1 MTNITIK
8 TAEQK
13 VEVFSKEGT
22 SLGTFTGQQANAVMI
37 YLENPTSVPFIKVK
51 TAKGKFTYINRDCTC
66 KSLGEVTL
74 GSKVF
79 DDMSK
84 PMAECHPIAALKYTV
99 GSGTVAVGSK
109 VTPILEIPPHLTV
122 TYTSSDPTIATVSKN
137 GEITGV
143 KAGDATIKAV
153 TKDPTKHSESEYKI
167 KVTG

>member
-13 VEVFSKEGT
+13 VEVFSKDGT
-22 SLGTFTGQQANAVMI
+22 SLGVFTGQQANTVMI

-66 KSLGEVTL
+66 KALGEITL
-74 GSKVF
+74 GSTTF
-79 DDMSK
+79 DDMSE
-84 PMAECHPIAALKYTV
+84 PMAECHPIAALKYTTAT
-99 GSGTVAVGSK
+99 GTLAVGAK
-109 VTPILEIPPHLTV
+109 ATPALEIPPYLTV
-122 TYTSSDPTIATVSKN
+122 TYTSSDPSVATVDQN

-143 KAGDATIKAV
+143 KAGTATIKAV
-153 TKDPTKHSESEYKI
+153 TKDPTKHSESEYNI

>member
-51 TAKGKFTYINRDCTC
+51 TAKNKFTYINRDCTC

-84 PMAECHPIAALKYTV
+84 PMAECHPIAVLKYTV
-99 GSGTVAVGSK
+99 ASGTVAVGSN
-109 VTPILEIPPHLTV
+109 VTPVLEIPPHLTV
-122 TYTSSDPTIATVSKN
+122 TYTSSDPTIATVDKN
-137 GEITGV
+137 GKITGV
-143 KAGDATIKAV
+143 KTGVATIKAV
-153 TKDPTKHSESEYKI
+153 TKDPTKHSESEYKVT
-167 KVTG
+167 VTG

>member
-13 VEVFSKEGT
+13 VEVFSKDGT
-22 SLGTFTGQQANAVMI
+22 SLGVFTGQQANTVMI

-66 KSLGEVTL
+66 KALGEVTL
-74 GSKVF
+74 GSTTF

-84 PMAECHPIAALKYTV
+84 PMAECHPIAALKYTTATGTLSV
-99 GSGTVAVGSK
+99 GAK
-109 VTPILEIPPHLTV
+109 VTPALQIPPYLTV
-122 TYTSSDPTIATVSKN
+122 TYTSSDPTIATVNRN

-143 KAGDATIKAV
+143 KAGAATIKAV
-153 TKDPTKHSESEYKI
+153 TKDPTKHSESEYK
-167 KVTG
+167 VTVTA

>member
-51 TAKGKFTYINRDCTC
+51 TAKNKFTYINRDCTC

-84 PMAECHPIAALKYTV
+84 PMAECHPIAVLKYTV
-99 GSGTVAVGSK
+99 ASGTVAVSSN
-109 VTPILEIPPHLTV
+109 VTPALEIPPHLTV
-122 TYTSSDPTIATVSKN
+122 TYTSSDPTIATVDKN
-137 GEITGV
+137 GKITGV
-143 KAGDATIKAV
+143 KTGVATIKAV
-153 TKDPTKHSESEYKI
+153 TKDPTKHSESEYKVT
-167 KVTG
+167 VTG